1 MSTLIDK
8 NTISQND
15 AILKYMQ
22 QGNRITPIEA
32 LNLFKCFR
40 LTSRIC
46 DLKQRGF
53 DIQKQFV
60 KVGNNN
66 KKVMS
71 YWIDIEKI

>member
-15 AILKYMQ
+15 SILAYMLN
-22 QGNRITPIEA
+22 GNRITPIKA
-32 LNLFKCFR
+32 LNLYQCFR
-40 LTSRIC
+40 LTSRIF

-53 DIQKQFV
+53 DIKKEFV
-60 KVGNNN
+60 KVNSG

-71 YWIDIEKI
+71 YWIDIENN

>member
-1 MSTLIDK
+1 MATLIDK

-15 AILKYMQ
+15 SILAYLQSGKKL
-22 QGNRITPIEA
+22 NPIEA
-32 LNLFKCFR
+32 LNLFQCFR

-53 DIQKQFV
+53 NIKKQFV
-60 KVGNNN
+60 KVSSG

-71 YWIDIEKI
+71 YWIDIENN